1 MRRKGG
7 VVNARLVIVGCA
19 AAALLLLS
27 APIAPAAP
35 DPSALFSAVEA
46 GDAAR
51 VTAAIDSGIS
61 VNARNADGLT
71 ALMAAVL
78 KGGVPVVQALLA
90 RGADVNARLDF
101 YGKTAL
107 TLAGRWGADSEI
119 VRMLL
124 AAGARRD
131 VSDDRSGRR
140 LVVTK
145 LK

>member
-1 MRRKGG
+1 MLSFS
-7 VVNARLVIVGCA
+7 AVI
-19 AAALLLLS
+19 AL
-27 APIAPAAP
+27 AAP
-35 DPSALFSAVEA
+35 DASALFSAIEA

-51 VTAAIDSGIS
+51 VTAAIESGTS
-61 VNARNADGLT
+61 ANARNADGLT

-78 KGGVPVVQALLA
+78 KGSVPVVQVLLA
-90 RGADVNARLDF
+90 RGVDVNARLDF

-119 VRMLL
+119 VRLLL

-145 LK
+145 SK